1 MKIIDTGGELQGR
14 KMALKFLRKVNTT
27 IKDLFHAQENIEQ
40 CLKPILNS
48 PVIDGVLIKD
58 IDVGTSDT
66 VVNHKLGRSPLGW
79 IVVKRNENA
88 VIYESATTNNNRDK
102 VLILKASSAT
112 TDTYFWIF

>member
-1 MKIIDTGGELQGR
+1 
-14 KMALKFLRKVNTT
+14 MALKFFKKINTT
-27 IKDLFHAQENIEQ
+27 IKEIYQTQENVEQ
-40 CLKPILNS
+40 VLKPILNS
-48 PVIDGVLIKD
+48 AIVDGVLIKD

-88 VIYESATTNNNRDK
+88 VIYESSTTNNNRDK
-102 VLILKASSAT
+102 VLILQASSAT

>member
-1 MKIIDTGGELQGR
+1 MKIIGIGGELQGR
-14 KMALKFLRKVNTT
+14 KMALKFFKKVNTA
-27 IKDLFHAQENIEQ
+27 IKDLYQTQENVEQ
-40 CLKPILNS
+40 VLTPILNS

-58 IDVGTSDT
+58 IDVGTTDT
-66 VVNHKLGRSPLGW
+66 IVNHKLGRTPLGW

-102 VLILKASSAT
+102 FLILKASSAT

>member
-1 MKIIDTGGELQGR
+1 MI
-14 KMALKFLRKVNTT
+14 KFIKKVNTT
-27 IKDLFHAQENIEQ
+27 IQDLYQTQENVEQ
-40 CLKPILNS
+40 VLTPILNS
-48 PVIDGVLIKD
+48 PIIDGVLVKD
-58 IDVGTSDT
+58 VDVGTSDT

-102 VLILKASSAT
+102 FLILKASSAT

>member
-1 MKIIDTGGELQGR
+1 MRIIDTGGELQGR
-14 KMALKFLRKVNTT
+14 KMALKFFKKVNTA
-27 IKDLFHAQENIEQ
+27 IKDLYQTQENVEQ
-40 CLKPILNS
+40 VLTPILNS
-48 PVIDGVLIKD
+48 PIIDGVLVKD
-58 IDVGTSDT
+58 VDVGTSDT

-79 IVVKRNENA
+79 IIVKRNENA

>member
-1 MKIIDTGGELQGR
+1 MRIIGIGGELQGH

-66 VVNHKLGRSPLGW
+66 VVNHKLGRNPLGW

>member
-14 KMALKFLRKVNTT
+14 KMALKFFKKVNTA
-27 IKDLFHAQENIEQ
+27 IKDLYQTQENVEQ
-40 CLKPILNS
+40 VLTPILNS
-48 PVIDGVLIKD
+48 PIIDGVLVKD
-58 IDVGTSDT
+58 VDVGTSDT

-79 IVVKRNENA
+79 IVIKRNENA